1 MANNHASSGDI
12 SHIAPRNRDFPQNF
26 KRTARLIFNIKN
38 THVTP
43 RNGKNKEQK
52 SIEDNFENFRI
63 IDFI

>member
-43 RNGKNKEQK
+43 RNEGIEIKNL
-52 SIEDNFENFRI
+52 
-63 IDFI
+63 